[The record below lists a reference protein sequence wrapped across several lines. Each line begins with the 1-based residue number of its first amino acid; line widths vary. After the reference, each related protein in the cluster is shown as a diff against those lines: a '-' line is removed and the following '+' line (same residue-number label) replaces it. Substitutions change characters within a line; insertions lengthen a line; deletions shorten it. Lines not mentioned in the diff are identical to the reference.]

1 MLEQRWKLHPMTWLL
16 VAVILRG
23 INQLVIKLIA
33 LRSAE
38 DILDY
43 VLIVLVVASVA
54 LLFLRAVCWQK
65 ALSHYPLTFA
75 YPFFGLTMISLLFFG
90 HFLFEEEIHTNQLMG
105 VVLVFSGICL
115 ISSGYRNG
123 TAHG

>member
-1 MLEQRWKLHPMTWLL
+1 MLEQRGILHPMGWLL
-16 VAVILRG
+16 AAVILRA

-38 DILDY
+38 EILDY
-43 VLIVLVVASVA
+43 ALAILVIASIA
-54 LLFLRAVCWQK
+54 LLFLRAICWQK

-90 HFLFEEEIHTNQLMG
+90 HFLFGEEISTNQVIG
-105 VVLVFSGICL
+105 GALVFLGICL
-115 ISSGYRNG
+115 
-123 TAHG
+123 TASESHIGKIRE